1 MFLYL
6 RKICVP
12 EQGKTNKSE
21 VYDDQ
26 HAISPEQIHFTP
38 VNPNDN

>member
-1 MFLYL
+1 MVLNYNYKEPL
-6 RKICVP
+6 
-12 EQGKTNKSE
+12 KTNKSE